1 MPDEEDPSLLE
12 HEHRTSIEVN
22 MATTKVLGGVPVYNY
37 HLANPGGM
45 NPSLAE
51 LTEQKK
57 WIIMMDAGTTDADEA
72 KFCQDVKSLG
82 NIQCI
87 DSGDPDNNGEPYVA
101 VKANE
106 AELKSV
112 MDQHFPHVLYGE
124 PDGQVFVDDPE
135 PDPSLI
141 EEAASLPWG
150 LDRIDDV
157 TGQDGS
163 YDPPAANS
171 NQGAGAHV
179 YVADT
184 GVRISHDDFEGRAIA
199 AFDYFKSGS
208 DKVCHQGDAN
218 CAGDRNGHGTHCA
231 GTIGGKQYG
240 VAKKTAL
247 YAVKVLNP
255 SGSYLGILK
264 SVDYVMS
271 KGNKP
276 AVWSASLGGGGNYH
290 AIADTFVKAKAANVL
305 ISVAAGN
312 NNANACSYTPA
323 FAPAAITVGA
333 TQSGDKRA
341 SFSNY
346 GSCVDIFAPGVAV
359 KSAWWNSN
367 TATRTISGTSMACPH
382 VSGVAALIYG
392 DFPGVT
398 ADNVEQRIKT
408 DAGKGLVKDP
418 KSTNLMLH
426 VPKWVPDSGSGT
438 TMQPT
443 VAPTVPPTQP
453 PTMPPTQPPTKPT
466 MPPQPPTKPPPTS
479 LVPGMKEEVWY
490 KKYGMRRLPTSWS
503 SPSFTRG
510 VSKIDYRSTG
520 SPWSGLT
527 ERDNFAVRWTGEVKL
542 DAGGRYEWC
551 TRSDDGSKMIID
563 GSLIVNNDGLHGMRM
578 RCGWKT
584 SGVGYNKF
592 EAQMFERGGGAGME
606 VYYSGPDTSNRR
618 TKISASKFFFD
629 GKVPTTTTPPPP
641 TAPPPPPSYVV
652 AGLKEEVWYKKYGM
666 RKLPTSWSSPS
677 FTRKIAKIDY
687 RSTGRPWSGLKERD
701 NFAVRWTGYVKI
713 ATAGEYTWYTTSDDG
728 SKLLIDGQKVV
739 DNDGLH
745 GMRTKSGKGQL
756 LVGYHMFEAQMFERG
771 GGAGM
776 YVYYRGPGMGYRQKV
791 PSSKYFM
798 LGPPTTTTA
807 PPTTTTQDDPISG
820 DDGDMGDGDLN

>member
-1 MPDEEDPSLLE
+1 
-12 HEHRTSIEVN
+12 
-22 MATTKVLGGVPVYNY
+22 
-37 HLANPGGM
+37 
-45 NPSLAE
+45 
-51 LTEQKK
+51 
-57 WIIMMDAGTTDADEA
+57 
-72 KFCQDVKSLG
+72 
-82 NIQCI
+82 
-87 DSGDPDNNGEPYVA
+87 
-101 VKANE
+101 
-106 AELKSV
+106 
-112 MDQHFPHVLYGE
+112 
-124 PDGQVFVDDPE
+124 
-135 PDPSLI
+135 
-141 EEAASLPWG
+141 
-150 LDRIDDV
+150 
-157 TGQDGS
+157 
-163 YDPPAANS
+163 
-171 NQGAGAHV
+171 
-179 YVADT
+179 
-184 GVRISHDDFEGRAIA
+184 
-199 AFDYFKSGS
+199 
-208 DKVCHQGDAN
+208 
-218 CAGDRNGHGTHCA
+218 
-231 GTIGGKQYG
+231 
-240 VAKKTAL
+240 
-247 YAVKVLNP
+247 
-255 SGSYLGILK
+255 
-264 SVDYVMS
+264 
-271 KGNKP
+271 
-276 AVWSASLGGGGNYH
+276 
-290 AIADTFVKAKAANVL
+290 
-305 ISVAAGN
+305 
-312 NNANACSYTPA
+312 
-323 FAPAAITVGA
+323 
-333 TQSGDKRA
+333 
-341 SFSNY
+341 
-346 GSCVDIFAPGVAV
+346 
-359 KSAWWNSN
+359 
-367 TATRTISGTSMACPH
+367 
-382 VSGVAALIYG
+382 
-392 DFPGVT
+392 
-398 ADNVEQRIKT
+398 
-408 DAGKGLVKDP
+408 
-418 KSTNLMLH
+418 
-426 VPKWVPDSGSGT
+426 
-438 TMQPT
+438 
-443 VAPTVPPTQP
+443 
-453 PTMPPTQPPTKPT
+453 MPPTQPPTKPT
-466 MPPQPPTKPPPTS
+466 MPPQPPTKLPTQPPTKPTMPPQPPTKPPTS
-479 LVPGMKEEVWY
+479 LVPGLKEEVWY

-584 SGVGYNKF
+584 SGVGYNKFEAQMFERGGGAGMEVYYRGPDTSNRRTKMSASKFFFDGKVPTTTTPPPPTAPPPPPTKLVAGLKEEVWYKKYGMRKLPTSWSSPSFTRGVTKIDYRSTGSTWSGLTERDNFAVRWTGYVKIATTGEYEWCTRSDDGSKMIIDGSLIVNNDGLHGMRTQCSKQGVTGDYHKF